1 MFVVFS
7 GMMVIIGV
15 ELDECWLVGCFCI
28 GFKLMVFGMCV
39 VLGVRQYVMGEI
51 FLWGDYICVDVMILF
66 MVVVFVVL
74 MYGFL

>member
-39 VLGVRQYVMGEI
+39 VLGVR
-51 FLWGDYICVDVMILF
+51 
-66 MVVVFVVL
+66 
-74 MYGFL
+74 